1 MTPRSRSCHRNPQP
15 LAPELP
21 GEHQSTQTR
30 WSLTLRVQE
39 WQPLHRWSWTAECAG
54 IWLGFL
60 QVTVAFSTSFLWQK
74 GVQEGWV
81 LPLLNQRQKQK
92 VWGALKG
99 EEGGRRDPFL
109 PDCNYIPAS
118 EAKSGE
124 VCRVKPQRFDKQ
136 AFPWLCCQ
144 HADRQHSSFGTEL
157 LQWADEDLFSPWASQ
172 CCHDNSYFLGPAETP
187 FHIQWMPCTE
197 K

>member
-1 MTPRSRSCHRNPQP
+1 M
-15 LAPELP
+15 A
-21 GEHQSTQTR
+21 
-30 WSLTLRVQE
+30 
-39 WQPLHRWSWTAECAG
+39 
-54 IWLGFL
+54 
-60 QVTVAFSTSFLWQK
+60 FLWQK

-81 LPLLNQRQKQK
+81 LPLLNQREKQK
-92 VWGALKG
+92 VWGVLKG

-157 LQWADEDLFSPWASQ
+157 LQ
-172 CCHDNSYFLGPAETP
+172 
-187 FHIQWMPCTE
+187 
-197 K
+197 